1 MRNNGENWQVNNENS
16 VHTWKNVKQPY
27 PVIVNCLGFKLGDID
42 LLKIRRSRK
51 PKKISQSVTAP
62 LKGFVVMENNAI

>member
-1 MRNNGENWQVNNENS
+1 
-16 VHTWKNVKQPY
+16 
-27 PVIVNCLGFKLGDID
+27 VIVNCLGFKLGDID